1 MAVPGGWPPA
11 RFGGLQNPAYR
22 LPRPPPDLRIHGV
35 TSMRVS
41 DLWPDSRA
49 WLWRL
54 PTACIRACLPAAVC
68 SAITSMRARSV
79 ASLYVA
85 E

>member
-1 MAVPGGWPPA
+1 
-11 RFGGLQNPAYR
+11 
-22 LPRPPPDLRIHGV
+22 
-35 TSMRVS
+35 MRVS